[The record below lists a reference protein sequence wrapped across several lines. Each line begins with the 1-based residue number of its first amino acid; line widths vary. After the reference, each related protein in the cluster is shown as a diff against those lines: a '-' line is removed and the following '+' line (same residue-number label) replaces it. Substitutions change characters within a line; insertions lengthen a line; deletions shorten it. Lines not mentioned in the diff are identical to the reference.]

1 MRLHYLPGTA
11 AMRAVDLRGPRTAL
25 EEQGLPLPEFAL
37 A

>member
-11 AMRAVDLRGPRTAL
+11 AMRALDLRGPRTAL